1 MQNKLAPLSANAL
14 NFVCNCAY
22 NWLSVAEGGKRGGK
36 DIASVKA
43 FCRALETHPNKLH
56 LAAGVSV
63 AAAKLNIIH
72 SDGYGLLNYFYGRCR
87 QGKFQER
94 EAVYVQTLTGEKI
107 VLISGG
113 GKAGDERLIKGNTYG
128 MAIITEANECTP
140 EFLQEVFDRTI
151 SSAARKIWHTLNPK
165 APKHWYYEKILDFHQ
180 AEQAKNKDYG
190 LNYGHFT
197 IADNLSISD
206 EQIRTVL
213 KTYDKKSVWFK
224 RDILGQRAVAEGGM
238 FLQFAANPSK
248 WLIAAPAQRYQKL
261 FVGVD
266 FGGNKAKTV
275 FILIGITSVNNR
287 PEIHILA
294 EHIVKNNGYGID
306 SNQIST
312 EHKKFFMGC
321 IEKYNQLPEKSF
333 TDHNFLA
340 FTIQLGKDIGDTS
353 LVRLVSKRIVSKEWA
368 LNINALFNTGRLKI
382 VKDCKQ
388 VINMFCGMLFDPKK
402 TDDSPLDDGTC
413 ENDIYDATRYAMS
426 QTMENW
432 ILNGIIRNGGN

>member
-1 MQNKLAPLSANAL
+1 
-14 NFVCNCAY
+14 
-22 NWLSVAEGGKRGGK
+22 
-36 DIASVKA
+36 
-43 FCRALETHPNKLH
+43 LH

-72 SDGYGLLNYFYGRCR
+72 SDGYGLLNHFHGRCR

-94 EAVYVQTLTGEKI
+94 EAVYIQTLAGEKI

-128 MAIITEANECTP
+128 MAIITEANECTA

-151 SSAARKIWHTLNPK
+151 SSGLRKIWHTLNPK
-165 APKHWYYEKILDFHQ
+165 PPKHWYYDKILDFHQ
-180 AEQAKNKDYG
+180 AEQSMNKDYG

-206 EQIRTVL
+206 TQIREVL
-213 KTYDKKSVWFK
+213 NTYDKNSVWYK
-224 RDILGQRAVAEGGM
+224 RDILGQRAAAEGVM
-238 FLQFAANPSK
+238 FLQFAANPNR
-248 WLIAAPAQRYQKL
+248 WLIDKPEDRYNKL

-275 FILIGITSVNNR
+275 FILIGITSGAKG
-287 PEIHILA
+287 PEIHILD
-294 EHIVKNNGYGID
+294 EHIVKNSGYGID

-312 EHKKFFMGC
+312 EHKKFFMDC
-321 IEKYNQLPEKSF
+321 VQKYGMLPERSF

-353 LVRLVSKRIVSKEWA
+353 LVRLVSKRLSAKEWA
-368 LNINALFNTGRLKI
+368 LNLNTLFNTNRLKI
-382 VKDCKQ
+382 NKDCKH
-388 VINMFCGMLFDPKK
+388 VINMFCEMLFDPKK

-426 QTMENW
+426 LTLENW
-432 ILNGIIRNGGN
+432 IVNGIINNGR